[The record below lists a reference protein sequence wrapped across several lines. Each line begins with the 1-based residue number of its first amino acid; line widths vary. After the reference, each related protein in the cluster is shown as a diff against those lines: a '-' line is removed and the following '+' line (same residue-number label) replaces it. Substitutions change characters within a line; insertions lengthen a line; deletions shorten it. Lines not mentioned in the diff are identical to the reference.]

1 MILVT
6 VGTVGFEALI
16 VEVDRLAAAGR
27 LEPDVFAQI
36 GASRYLPQAVRF
48 ERYRQDL
55 RTLMAAAELIITHA
69 GTGSVCECIASGR
82 PFIAVIDAGKAGNH
96 QLEFAVAL
104 AERFDYCWI
113 ERPEQLEAALPQA
126 RAATPLDR
134 HDAAALAADI
144 RHALRA

>member
-27 LEPDVFAQI
+27 LDDEVLAQI
-36 GASRYLPQAVRF
+36 GESGYRPQRVRF
-48 ERYRQDL
+48 ERYLPDL
-55 RTLMAAAELIITHA
+55 ATRMTSADLIITHA

-82 PFIAVIDAGKAGNH
+82 PFIAVVDAAKAGNH

-113 ERPEQLEAALPQA
+113 EEPGQLAAALPHA
-126 RAATPLDR
+126 RPASPR
-134 HDAAALAADI
+134 GHQDAAALAADI
-144 RHALRA
+144 RDTLLA